1 MLKHLD
7 TGIALGAAVGAA
19 ISSVI
24 YGGLG
29 FWIAGT
35 PGLICGLVLA
45 AALAITGLCQMLKF
59 AERLADFEATSA
71 RLEESL
77 RQPLP

>member
-7 TGIALGAAVGAA
+7 SGIALGAVVGTA
-19 ISSVI
+19 ISAAI

-35 PGLICGLVLA
+35 TGLICGLILA
-45 AALAITGLCQMLKF
+45 AALGITGLCQMLKF
-59 AERLADFEATSA
+59 SERMAAFEASCKQ
-71 RLEESL
+71 LETSL